1 MTSPYKSDQCLEH
14 IDFGYL
20 WLIRLSSENILN
32 ADLFATCL
40 IPIDHTDVPEC
51 VKRDLPGMEH
61 FPNCSQEARILFLGR
76 NQLYSKNEK
85 CHLGRQMFYVVVSC
99 PSLPVYMYVYI
110 IDIIWY
116 IYIHIHTLPLI
127 YRIFIQVPFEYH
139 LIDFG
144 YDAWENPNWPG
155 ARSWETNQLLVHWKL
170 CFVDPYEWH
179 KWPYKW
185 VTWGKKRPT

>member
-116 IYIHIHTLPLI
+116 IYTHSYITFNLSNIHTSAFWISFDKLWLWCLRKPQLTRCAELGDESTTRTLETVFCWPL
-127 YRIFIQVPFEYH
+127 
-139 LIDFG
+139 
-144 YDAWENPNWPG
+144 WM
-155 ARSWETNQLLVHWKL
+155 T
-170 CFVDPYEWH
+170 
-179 KWPYKW
+179 
-185 VTWGKKRPT
+185 